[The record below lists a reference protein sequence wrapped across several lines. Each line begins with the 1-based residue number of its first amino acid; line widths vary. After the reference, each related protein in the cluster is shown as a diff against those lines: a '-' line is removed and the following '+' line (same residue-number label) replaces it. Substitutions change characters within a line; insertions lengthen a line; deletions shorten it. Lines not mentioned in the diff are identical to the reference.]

1 MCIVFRYVIINEI
14 KYVFM
19 CDKGGWN
26 VVWRNVDL
34 FCIEMFII

>member
-1 MCIVFRYVIINEI
+1 MCIVFRYVIINEF

-26 VVWRNVDL
+26 VVWNVDL
-34 FCIEMFII
+34 FCIECL